1 MITFAAE
8 IINSTQ
14 MHDNMDVTI
23 ILLMA
28 IAIVYKQVVIKSQY
42 PQGLGGEVGES
53 LHHHVQSHSSLYTR
67 GTPGA
72 SSVTP
77 GLWL

>member
-1 MITFAAE
+1 
-8 IINSTQ
+8 

-42 PQGLGGEVGES
+42 PQGLGEEEVGEVGEC
-53 LHHHVQSHSSLYTR
+53 LHHHVQSHSSLLEEHLE
-67 GTPGA
+67 PHQ
-72 SSVTP
+72 
-77 GLWL
+77 